1 VKQDRQRDRQ
11 TTATTTKRV
20 NREDGWQD
28 GGRRGRASM
37 NIIIPFAEA
46 ALAGAENAMPPTPTV
61 WGLLEPAA
69 IDSLSNEPSR
79 RTYLSRPKFA
89 GAVRSS
95 PRSHS
100 SASKLPAVGA
110 ARPDWPL
117 QGVLPRQ
124 SHERAT
130 KVSLSTPR
138 LTHANCISILF
149 GSDRGSLRPSN
160 SPPCTSCCCMA
171 RSRPPAMIRF

>member
-1 VKQDRQRDRQ
+1 
-11 TTATTTKRV
+11 
-20 NREDGWQD
+20 
-28 GGRRGRASM
+28 M

-46 ALAGAENAMPPTPTV
+46 ALAGAENAMPLPQS
-61 WGLLEPAA
+61 G
-69 IDSLSNEPSR
+69 DSWNRQRSTHYRTSR
-79 RTYLSRPKFA
+79 HVAHLSRPKFA